1 MILELNRVEMAVL
14 SVNMAALRK
23 NVRKGFKSNFGKQ
36 EGQEK
41 LEIYDEIKT
50 ALNNG
55 IEQTE
60 EEEQERELH
69 FNKNEIDMLNDFVP
83 WYLLEL
89 ESTYEEAGKK
99 IKGEDKKVI
108 ETLQTIKEKIERVI
122 ENYA

>member
-1 MILELNRVEMAVL
+1 MIIELSRVEMAVL

-41 LEIYDEIKT
+41 LEVYDEIKA
-50 ALNNG
+50 ALNDG
-55 IEQTE
+55 IEKTE
-60 EEEQERELH
+60 EEQKRELH
-69 FNKNEIDMLNDFVP
+69 FNKYEIDMLNDFVP

-89 ESTYEEAGKK
+89 EVTYETAGKK
-99 IKGEDKKVI
+99 LKGEDKKVM
-108 ETLQTIKEKIERVI
+108 ETLQGIKEKIERVI

>member
-1 MILELNRVEMAVL
+1 MILNLSRVEMAVL

-41 LEIYDEIKT
+41 LEIYDEIKA
-50 ALNNG
+50 ALNDG
-55 IEQTE
+55 IEHT
-60 EEEQERELH
+60 EEEQEKELH

-89 ESTYEEAGKK
+89 EITYEAAGKK
-99 IKGEDKKVI
+99 LKGEDQQVI
-108 ETLQTIKEKIERVI
+108 ETLQGIKEKIERVI